1 MERKLEGNWTDGYAL
16 DQYIL
21 KSEYVGDD
29 VFGDPLFNNTYSEI
43 GKLIYSMKYN
53 GHYDK
58 SEEIAELCS
67 DFISTWLRGI
77 KIDAIVAV
85 PPTRRR
91 DAQPVFMIGEALH
104 TKTGIPFASNV
115 LEEDPCAEMKGVPRE
130 ERNIQGCI
138 HQVRPATR
146 PCNILL
152 FDDIF
157 STGTTAKE
165 CVRVLKQDPCINEI
179 YFLAVAKT
187 KND

>member
-1 MERKLEGNWTDGYAL
+1 
-16 DQYIL
+16 
-21 KSEYVGDD
+21 
-29 VFGDPLFNNTYSEI
+29 
-43 GKLIYSMKYN
+43 MKYN

-115 LEEDPCAEMKGVPRE
+115 LEKDPCAEMKGVPRE